1 VLDAGCARSWAATTV
16 DAVRRKSAVVVNRFA
31 EANNP

>member
-1 VLDAGCARSWAATTV
+1 VLDAGCARSWAATTA
-16 DAVRRKSAVVVNRFA
+16 DAVTRKSAIVANRFA